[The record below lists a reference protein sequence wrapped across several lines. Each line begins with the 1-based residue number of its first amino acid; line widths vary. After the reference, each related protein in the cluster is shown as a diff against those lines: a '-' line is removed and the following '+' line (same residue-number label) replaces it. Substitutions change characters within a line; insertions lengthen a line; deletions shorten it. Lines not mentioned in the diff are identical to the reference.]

1 MEIEELVRLIN
12 IIGDY
17 HKAFSES
24 FYKNRE
30 NINLKKITVKKAL
43 KETSY
48 NGTFMDLVDEY
59 IKEVTHAV
67 LVNVLETNKSTA
79 ILRCRGKNRES
90 VLNKLYYYRH
100 EKSDSN
106 IPIQKCL
113 NDIYGFR
120 LIIETELGYEKILE
134 KIEKS
139 KVLKVKLFRAYVRKK
154 KDEKYQAIHIYF
166 KSSNNIYF
174 PWELQ
179 VWKKEDKE
187 VNENEHK
194 THKSKRKYINW
205 IDTYKRED

>member
-1 MEIEELVRLIN
+1 MKIEELVRLIN
-12 IIGDY
+12 NIGEY

-30 NINLKKITVKKAL
+30 NINFKKFTVNKAL

-48 NGTFMDLVDEY
+48 NGAFMDLVDEY
-59 IKEVTHAV
+59 IKQVAHAV
-67 LVNVLETNKSTA
+67 LVNGLGINKSTA

-120 LIIETELGYEKILE
+120 LIIETELGYEKILG
-134 KIEKS
+134 KIKKS
-139 KVLKVKLFRAYVRKK
+139 KALKVKLFRPYVR

-179 VWKKEDKE
+179 IWKKEDKE